1 MSLDYNSI
9 MAKKPKLIILIL
21 LLLFIFTISITAQNT
36 TMKHLF
42 HQNYQLTGNQQFN
55 NAGPFQFEN
64 SSTEFALEFVILDH
78 VKSNVGFT
86 VRNQNGKKLFQYL
99 ADSIRI
105 AKTTAAAG
113 AKVKSYWRHI
123 VVNYFESGVE
133 VFENGLK
140 TIDFNTDTITAVS
153 AVEINGIFDD
163 EYGMQLNDMLKS
175 FVFHAQPL
183 SPESITESYNTF
195 IASVQNGTLSG
206 TEPHFIVHPFLAL
219 PTAKSV
225 NINWETNLPST
236 AAVKFGKAYPLSGS
250 VQTEKENAI
259 HQITLTG
266 LEPGTNYYAEVE
278 PSINGMQLPPIKLSF
293 KTAPESSEA
302 FRFGIIADTESRPF
316 INTKIARHLWDNRP
330 DFFLLLGDITDGG
343 QKDFKDQWTFEFF
356 AGMNSLMQRVPV
368 VPVAGNGDADLYWF
382 NRYFNPPASEGFY
395 KHTWS
400 NTDFFVLHSSKG
412 EDFEKG
418 GKQYNW
424 LENELEQSKAAWK
437 IVLLHHAP
445 YSSDDDDFGNSWQ
458 GPTNLG
464 DPQIRKLVPLFD
476 KYNVDFVMFG
486 HLHCY
491 ERSWP
496 LKNNAIDSQN
506 GTVYLMT
513 GGAGG
518 SLENFAPHHT
528 WFNAKTFRGYH
539 YSIAN
544 VFENTIRIDTYNID
558 GSLIDF
564 YEKQK

>member
-1 MSLDYNSI
+1 MSSDYNTI
-9 MAKKPKLIILIL
+9 MARKPKLIILIL
-21 LLLFIFTISITAQNT
+21 LLLFLFTISITAQNM
-36 TMKHLF
+36 TMKHML
-42 HQNYQLTGNQQFN
+42 HQNYQLTGNQQVN
-55 NAGPFQFEN
+55 DAGPFQFEN
-64 SSTEFALEFVILDH
+64 SHTEFALEFVILDH
-78 VKSNVGFT
+78 VKSNVGFA

-105 AKTTAAAG
+105 AKNNFAAG
-113 AKVKSYWRHI
+113 PKVRSYWRHI

-133 VFENGLK
+133 VYENGRQ
-140 TIDFNTDTITAVS
+140 TADFNADTITSVS
-153 AVEINGIFDD
+153 AIVINGIFDD

-175 FVFHAQPL
+175 FVFHPLPL
-183 SPESITESYNTF
+183 SPESITKNFNDFSSA
-195 IASVQNGTLSG
+195 IQNGTLAG
-206 TEPHFIVHPFLAL
+206 AEPHYIVQPFLAL
-219 PTAKSV
+219 PTVKSV
-225 NINWETNLPST
+225 NINWETNLPSI
-236 AAVKFGKAYPLSGS
+236 AVVKFGKAYPLSGS
-250 VQTEKENAI
+250 VQTEKKNAI
-259 HQITLTG
+259 QQIILTG

-278 PSINGMQLPPIKLSF
+278 PAINGMQLPPVKLSF
-293 KTAPESSEA
+293 KTAPETSEA

-330 DFFLLLGDITDGG
+330 DFFLLQGDITDGG

-356 AGMNSLMQRVPV
+356 TGMNSLMQRVPV
-368 VPVAGNGDADLYWF
+368 FPVAGNGDADLYWF
-382 NRYFNPPASEGFY
+382 NRYFNPPSSEGFY
-395 KHTWS
+395 KYSWS

-412 EDFEKG
+412 EEFEKG
-418 GKQYNW
+418 GKQYDW
-424 LENELEQSKAAWK
+424 LENELKQSKAVWK
-437 IVLLHHAP
+437 IILLHHAP
-445 YSSDDDDFGNSWQ
+445 YSSDDDDYGNSWQ
-458 GPTNLG
+458 CPTDLG

-476 KYNVDFVMFG
+476 NYNVDFVMFG

-496 LKNNAIDSQN
+496 LKNNAIDTQN

-528 WFNAKTFRGYH
+528 WFNAKTFRGYL

-544 VFENTIRIDTYNID
+544 VFENSIRIDTYNID